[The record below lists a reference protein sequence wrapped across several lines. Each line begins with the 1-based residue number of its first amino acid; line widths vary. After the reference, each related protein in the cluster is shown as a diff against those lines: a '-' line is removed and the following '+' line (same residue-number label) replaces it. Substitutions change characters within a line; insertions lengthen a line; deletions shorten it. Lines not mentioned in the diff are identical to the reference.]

1 MKSKPSFEAP
11 DGRTLPCP
19 APDHL
24 TPDLLTPDALAFVRS
39 LALRFQGR
47 LQELLD
53 QRRERQAAFDR
64 GFRPGFLPATES
76 IRRGEWAVAS
86 LPGPLLDRRVEITG
100 PPERKMLINAL
111 NSGAKVYM
119 ADFED
124 SLAPTLDN
132 LVTGQQNLYLA
143 VRGELRHRDP
153 ATGKVYEVG
162 PEPATLM
169 VRPRGLH
176 LEERHL
182 EADGIPVPACL
193 FDAGLFLYHNAR
205 ELHARG
211 QGPYLYLPKLEHH
224 LEARWWNEVLE
235 AVEYQLGLPFGS
247 IRTTML
253 IETLPAAFQMD
264 EILHEHRT
272 RAAGLNL
279 GRWDY
284 IFSFIKTFRADPGAV
299 LPERGAVH
307 MEQPFLRAY
316 ARLLVRTCHRRGCS
330 AMGGMS
336 AFVPQKGDP
345 EGTERALAQVRAD
358 KLREVRDG
366 CDGTWVAH
374 PGLVPVA
381 MEVFAT
387 HLAGP
392 NQFHQVPGPV
402 TAEELVEVPQGPVT
416 ARGLCQ
422 NLRVAVRYLESW
434 LRGQGCVALYGLM
447 EDTATAEISRMQLW
461 QWLHHEVEV
470 AGLGRLE
477 RPLFHRHVQDAL
489 VQVRAEVGDE
499 AFAEGRYLEAGDLL
513 ETLILMRE
521 PPAFLTLSA
530 YDLLLLADPAL
541 LEAS

>member
-11 DGRTLPCP
+11 EGRTLPCP
-19 APDHL
+19 
-24 TPDLLTPDALAFVRS
+24 TPDLLTPDALAFVRN
-39 LALRFQGR
+39 LASRFQGPLR
-47 LQELLD
+47 ELLD

-64 GFRPGFLPATES
+64 GVRPGFLPETES

-124 SLAPTLDN
+124 SLAPTLNN

-143 VRGELRHRDP
+143 IRGELRHLDP

-182 EADGIPVPACL
+182 EADGVPVPAGL

-211 QGPYLYLPKLEHH
+211 LGPYLYLPKLEHH

-235 AVEYQLGLPFGS
+235 AIEYQLGLPFGS

-264 EILHEHRT
+264 KILHEHRT

-284 IFSFIKTFRADPGAV
+284 IFSFIKTFRADPQAV

-387 HLAGP
+387 HLAGS

-402 TAEELVEVPQGPVT
+402 TAEELLEVPQGPVT

-530 YDLLLLADPAL
+530 YDLLLLADPSL